1 MTVYQTIT
9 VNVEPDPDAVEV
21 RDLRGEK
28 YLVAPVVAVAEG
40 ILNGG
45 FLPFREIQKSAP
57 GWNGV
62 PVTVNHPEN
71 DSGEFIP
78 ANSPAVLEQYQIG
91 FFANVEAEEPKL
103 PGELWINLGDVKWLT
118 EHAEQLG
125 DEAKQAVEML
135 RDGEPLEVSTGYW
148 HGEVQ
153 KSGEF
158 DGQAFE
164 AVQVDLLPDHLAVL
178 PNAEGACNWD
188 GSTTASGCGAPR
200 TNQAMAGSAQGRGF
214 AANCDPVDVAT
225 HRDDY
230 DPEALDA
237 TNLLDSARTPEYD
250 GTASSEWSAPTLD
263 EYLSSIDNDL
273 DGTDVDELPDDV
285 KSTIASMTLLGDP
298 DAETFQELAFFPVVE
313 PSTRELNENALDA
326 VLSGRGAQADI
337 SDTQLQSA
345 RGVARSLLEDE
356 FDRDLD
362 ENVGGLRAR
371 AANAVLRTLGFD
383 LDVGALA
390 ANADSDAD
398 ATTDVPYALHG
409 ANCDCGPC
417 TMSNGNPDDPS
428 DRIERLAENT
438 DLSVEE
444 LEAMDEEIVTKLD
457 ESLEANS
464 GGDGTGGGS
473 GGGDDPADDPDDRIE
488 ALEARIDALQEDL
501 EAQESAR
508 HEDLVEV
515 ITANST
521 FEEDELPEDTEKLES
536 MAQKI
541 GAQVE
546 TEPNFG
552 GRAAGKSGLDDEVDL
567 DEVEVGGAF
576 NSMDEAAS
584 GGD

>member
-21 RDLRGEK
+21 RELRGEK

-62 PVTVNHPEN
+62 PVTVNHPED

-118 EHAEQLG
+118 EHADQLG

-148 HGEVQ
+148 HGQVQ

-158 DGQAFE
+158 DGQEFE

-178 PNAEGACNWD
+178 PNAEGACNWE

-200 TNQAMAGSAQGRGF
+200 TNLLDSATEHGF
-214 AANCDPVDVAT
+214 AANLDTQGETLGSAL
-225 HRDDY
+225 
-230 DPEALDA
+230 EALIEDQDGDRSDVIGEMA
-237 TNLLDSARTPEYD
+237 QQAGIDEETVNAIVRGEITCPPRGRLEAFAEVLQVDTSALVSAARQDGCSYD
-250 GTASSEWSAPTLD
+250 GNAAVGWRSKTANT
-263 EYLSSIDNDL
+263 
-273 DGTDVDELPDDV
+273 
-285 KSTIASMTLLGDP
+285 M
-298 DAETFQELAFFPVVE
+298 
-313 PSTRELNENALDA
+313 
-326 VLSGRGAQADI
+326 
-337 SDTQLQSA
+337 
-345 RGVARSLLEDE
+345 
-356 FDRDLD
+356 
-362 ENVGGLRAR
+362 LRA
-371 AANAVLRTLGFD
+371 LGFD
-383 LDVGALA
+383 LDVEALA

-444 LEAMDEEIVTKLD
+444 LEAMDEEIVQKLD

-464 GGDGTGGGS
+464 GGDGTGDG
-473 GGGDDPADDPDDRIE
+473 GGGDPTDDPDDRIE
-488 ALEARIDALQEDL
+488 TLESRIDDLQADL
-501 EAQESAR
+501 EAQESNR
-508 HEDLVEV
+508 REDLVEV

-552 GRAAGKSGLDDEVDL
+552 GRAAGKDGLDDEVDL
-567 DEVEVGGAF
+567 DDVEVGGAF